1 LKVIG
6 VQQANLEECIRQA
19 QRERV
24 VVTRNGKPVAVV
36 VGVQGLDLEQIELGY
51 SDELWSLIRQRR
63 GQRTIS
69 REQLEKRLK
78 EP

>member
-1 LKVIG
+1 VKVIG

-51 SDELWSLIRQRR
+51 SDEFWSLIRQRR

>member
-1 LKVIG
+1 
-6 VQQANLEECIRQA
+6 
-19 QRERV
+19 
-24 VVTRNGKPVAVV
+24 

-51 SDELWSLIRQRR
+51 SDEFWSLIRQRR

-69 REQLEKRLK
+69 REELEKRLA